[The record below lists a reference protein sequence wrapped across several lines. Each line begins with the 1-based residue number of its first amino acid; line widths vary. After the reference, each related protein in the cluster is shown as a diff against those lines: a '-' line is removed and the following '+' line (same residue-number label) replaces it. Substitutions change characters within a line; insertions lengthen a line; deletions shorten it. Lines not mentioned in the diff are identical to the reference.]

1 MNYSK
6 AELVKYRLERAKEIY
21 DDAELLAKNERWK
34 SAANRLYYACF
45 HAISAYLA
53 HLEEDAATHA
63 SLKSKFNALMVKTSK
78 IDREEGKLFN
88 RLFDIRLDADYED
101 FVKLEEAEIQPL
113 VKKVKQ
119 LISDIEELL
128 MAQ

>member
-1 MNYSK
+1 M
-6 AELVKYRLERAKEIY
+6 I
-21 DDAELLAKNERWK
+21 
-34 SAANRLYYACF
+34 
-45 HAISAYLA
+45 
-53 HLEEDAATHA
+53 
-63 SLKSKFNALMVKTSK
+63 KTGK
-78 IDREEGKLFN
+78 INQEEGKLFN

-128 MAQ
+128 MPQ

>member
-6 AELVKYRLERAKEIY
+6 SELVKYRLERAKEIY
-21 DDAELLAKNERWK
+21 DDAELLAENKRWK

-53 HLEEDAATHA
+53 YLDEKAATHT
-63 SLKSKFNALMVKTSK
+63 SLKSKFNALMIKTGK
-78 IDREEGKLFN
+78 INQEEGKLFN

-101 FVKLEEAEIQPL
+101 FVNLEEAEIQPL